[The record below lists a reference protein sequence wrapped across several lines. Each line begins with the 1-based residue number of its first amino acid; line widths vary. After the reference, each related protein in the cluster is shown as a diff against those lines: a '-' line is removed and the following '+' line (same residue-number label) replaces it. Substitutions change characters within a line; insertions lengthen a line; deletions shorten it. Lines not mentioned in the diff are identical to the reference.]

1 MTNKR
6 TYFNLF
12 LIVIFGLLIR
22 LTAIDKPDGLWNDE
36 YISWY
41 ISTKSTSDGFFQ
53 AIFQNCHMPLYYFYL
68 KIWTFLLG
76 NGDVTLRISSVLPSV
91 LSIITMFF
99 VGKEIKNEETGYLC
113 AAFSAMSGFLIY
125 FSQEV
130 RFYSLLFLFSALA
143 ILFMMRLAEKQSKA
157 NYICF
162 FITNLLVILTHTI
175 GFVFVFFNFLFLFG
189 YLKKQGKISAKVI
202 SVLIGLTTL
211 AVLPFMPFLYKTL
224 TGSYI
229 SQFWS
234 DFSFTKLF
242 FVVSD
247 YVSPIQINLINTPI
261 HVSTLLIKNGKLNTG
276 YIIFAIIPIFIAF
289 LCFIKAL
296 TKSEVKI
303 RLLTL
308 STLCTLLVM
317 IGASLSGKMVLITKY
332 TTEIYPA
339 FIAVFM
345 AGLFFIR
352 PENIRKILAIV
363 LFGLTFS
370 YLMISDFA
378 PQKLRRQEG
387 HKLVADLVR
396 DAKLSGKD
404 KILLLYYNPN
414 RFGKYLKT
422 DDFTIES
429 VTKYNFQYKVLEN
442 PPYQKDVIRNG
453 KEMFYDNFQSGNNE
467 FFQKQIKENIFD
479 KMEKGDKFAL
489 ITLNSV
495 SFIDEK
501 RMKEVTESSD
511 LYNRMPFL
519 FLMFSHI
526 TNSVKADANAEL
538 TPIFSE
544 TSGKWQIYVW
554 QKN

>member
-68 KIWTFLLG
+68 KIWTFLFG

-162 FITNLLVILTHTI
+162 FITNLLVFLTHTI

-202 SVLIGLTTL
+202 SVLIGLTPL

-242 FVVSD
+242 FIVSD

-261 HVSTLLIKNGKLNTG
+261 HVYTLLIKNGKLNTG
-276 YIIFAIIPIFIAF
+276 YIIFAIIPIFISL

-296 TKSEVKI
+296 TKNEYKI
-303 RLLTL
+303 RLLTV

-317 IGASLSGKMVLITKY
+317 IGASLTGKMVLITKY

-378 PQKLRRQEG
+378 PQKLHRQEG

-422 DDFTIES
+422 DDYTIES

-442 PPYQKDVIRNG
+442 PPYQRDVIRNG

-467 FFQKQIKENIFD
+467 YFQKQIKENIFD

-489 ITLNSV
+489 ITLKSV

-538 TPIFSE
+538 TPIFAE

>member
-68 KIWTFLLG
+68 KIWTFLFG

-143 ILFMMRLAEKQSKA
+143 ILFMMRLVEKQSKA

-162 FITNLLVILTHTI
+162 FITNLLVFLTHTI

-242 FVVSD
+242 FIVSD

-261 HVSTLLIKNGKLNTG
+261 HVYTLLIKNGKLNTG
-276 YIIFAIIPIFIAF
+276 YIIFAIIPIFISL

-296 TKSEVKI
+296 TKNEYKI
-303 RLLTL
+303 RLLTV

-317 IGASLSGKMVLITKY
+317 IGASLTGKMVLITKY

-378 PQKLRRQEG
+378 PQKLHRQEG

-422 DDFTIES
+422 DDYTIES

-442 PPYQKDVIRNG
+442 PPYQRDVIRNG

-467 FFQKQIKENIFD
+467 YFQKQIKENIFD

-489 ITLNSV
+489 ITLKSV

-538 TPIFSE
+538 TPIFAE

>member
-1 MTNKR
+1 MT
-6 TYFNLF
+6 
-12 LIVIFGLLIR
+12 V
-22 LTAIDKPDGLWNDE
+22 
-36 YISWY
+36 
-41 ISTKSTSDGFFQ
+41 
-53 AIFQNCHMPLYYFYL
+53 
-68 KIWTFLLG
+68 
-76 NGDVTLRISSVLPSV
+76 
-91 LSIITMFF
+91 
-99 VGKEIKNEETGYLC
+99 
-113 AAFSAMSGFLIY
+113 
-125 FSQEV
+125 
-130 RFYSLLFLFSALA
+130 
-143 ILFMMRLAEKQSKA
+143 
-157 NYICF
+157 
-162 FITNLLVILTHTI
+162 
-175 GFVFVFFNFLFLFG
+175 
-189 YLKKQGKISAKVI
+189 
-202 SVLIGLTTL
+202 
-211 AVLPFMPFLYKTL
+211 
-224 TGSYI
+224 
-229 SQFWS
+229 
-234 DFSFTKLF
+234 
-242 FVVSD
+242 
-247 YVSPIQINLINTPI
+247 
-261 HVSTLLIKNGKLNTG
+261 
-276 YIIFAIIPIFIAF
+276 
-289 LCFIKAL
+289 
-296 TKSEVKI
+296 
-303 RLLTL
+303 

-317 IGASLSGKMVLITKY
+317 IGASLTGKMVLITKY

-378 PQKLRRQEG
+378 PQKLHRQEG

-422 DDFTIES
+422 DDYTIES

-442 PPYQKDVIRNG
+442 PPYQRDVIRNG

-467 FFQKQIKENIFD
+467 YFQKQIKENIFD

-489 ITLNSV
+489 ITLKSV

-538 TPIFSE
+538 TPIFAE

>member
-68 KIWTFLLG
+68 KIWTFLFG

-143 ILFMMRLAEKQSKA
+143 ILFMMRLVEKQSKA

-162 FITNLLVILTHTI
+162 FITNLLVFLTHTI
-175 GFVFVFFNFLFLFG
+175 GFVFIFFNFLFLFG

-242 FVVSD
+242 FIVSD

-261 HVSTLLIKNGKLNTG
+261 HVYTLLIKNGKLNTG
-276 YIIFAIIPIFIAF
+276 YIIFAIIPIFISL

-296 TKSEVKI
+296 TKNEYKI
-303 RLLTL
+303 RLLTV

-317 IGASLSGKMVLITKY
+317 IGASLTGKMVLITKY

-378 PQKLRRQEG
+378 PQKLHRQEG

-422 DDFTIES
+422 DDYTIES

-442 PPYQKDVIRNG
+442 PPYQRDVIRNG

-467 FFQKQIKENIFD
+467 YFQKQIKENIFD

-489 ITLNSV
+489 ITLKSV

-538 TPIFSE
+538 TPIFAE

>member
-36 YISWY
+36 YISWF

-68 KIWTFLLG
+68 KIWTFLFG

-113 AAFSAMSGFLIY
+113 AAFSTMSGFLIY

-157 NYICF
+157 NYIGF
-162 FITNLLVILTHTI
+162 LITNLLVILTHTI

-261 HVSTLLIKNGKLNTG
+261 HVYTLLIKNGKLNTG
-276 YIIFAIIPIFIAF
+276 YIIFAIIPIFISL

-296 TKSEVKI
+296 TKNEYKI
-303 RLLTL
+303 RLLTV

-317 IGASLSGKMVLITKY
+317 IGASLTGKMVLITKY

-378 PQKLRRQEG
+378 PQKLHRQEG

-422 DDFTIES
+422 DDYTIES

-442 PPYQKDVIRNG
+442 PPYQRDVIRNG

-467 FFQKQIKENIFD
+467 YFQKQIKENIFD

-489 ITLNSV
+489 ITLKSV

-538 TPIFSE
+538 TPIFAE

>member
-68 KIWTFLLG
+68 KIWTFLFG

-162 FITNLLVILTHTI
+162 FITNLLVFLTHTI
-175 GFVFVFFNFLFLFG
+175 GFVFIFFNFLFLFG

-242 FVVSD
+242 FIVSD

-261 HVSTLLIKNGKLNTG
+261 HVYTLLIKNGKLNTG
-276 YIIFAIIPIFIAF
+276 YIIFAIIPIFISL

-296 TKSEVKI
+296 TKNEYKI
-303 RLLTL
+303 RLLTV

-317 IGASLSGKMVLITKY
+317 IGASLTGKMVLITKY

-378 PQKLRRQEG
+378 PQKLHRQEG

-422 DDFTIES
+422 DDYTIES

-442 PPYQKDVIRNG
+442 PPYQRDVIRNG

-467 FFQKQIKENIFD
+467 YFQKQIKENIFD

-489 ITLNSV
+489 ITLKSV

-538 TPIFSE
+538 TPIFAE

>member
-68 KIWTFLLG
+68 KIWTFLFG

-143 ILFMMRLAEKQSKA
+143 ILFMMRLVEKQSKA

-162 FITNLLVILTHTI
+162 FITNLLVFLTHTI

-276 YIIFAIIPIFIAF
+276 YIIFAIIPIFISL

-296 TKSEVKI
+296 TKNEYKI
-303 RLLTL
+303 RLLTV

-317 IGASLSGKMVLITKY
+317 IGASLTGKMVLITKY

-378 PQKLRRQEG
+378 PQKLHRQEG

-422 DDFTIES
+422 DDYTIES

-442 PPYQKDVIRNG
+442 PPYQRDVIRNG

-467 FFQKQIKENIFD
+467 YFQKQIKENIFD

-489 ITLNSV
+489 ITLKSV

-526 TNSVKADANAEL
+526 TNNVKADANAEL
-538 TPIFSE
+538 TPIFAE

>member
-68 KIWTFLLG
+68 KIWTFLFG

-143 ILFMMRLAEKQSKA
+143 ILFMMRLVEKQSKA

-162 FITNLLVILTHTI
+162 FITNLLVFLTHTI

-242 FVVSD
+242 FIVSD

-261 HVSTLLIKNGKLNTG
+261 HVYTLLIKNGKLNTG
-276 YIIFAIIPIFIAF
+276 YIIFAIIPIFISL

-296 TKSEVKI
+296 TKNEYKI
-303 RLLTL
+303 RLLTV

-317 IGASLSGKMVLITKY
+317 IGASLTGKMVLITKY

-378 PQKLRRQEG
+378 PQKLHRQEG

-422 DDFTIES
+422 DDYTIES

-442 PPYQKDVIRNG
+442 PPYQRDVIRNG

-467 FFQKQIKENIFD
+467 YFQKQIKENLFD

-489 ITLNSV
+489 ITLKSV

-538 TPIFSE
+538 TPIFAE

>member
-68 KIWTFLLG
+68 KIWTFLFG

-162 FITNLLVILTHTI
+162 FITNLLVFLTHTI

-242 FVVSD
+242 FIVSD

-261 HVSTLLIKNGKLNTG
+261 HVYTLLIKNGKLNTG
-276 YIIFAIIPIFIAF
+276 YIIFAIIPIFISL

-296 TKSEVKI
+296 TKNEYKI
-303 RLLTL
+303 RLLTV

-317 IGASLSGKMVLITKY
+317 IGASLTGKMVLITKY

-378 PQKLRRQEG
+378 PQKLHRQEG

-422 DDFTIES
+422 DDYTIES

-442 PPYQKDVIRNG
+442 PPYQRDVIRNG

-467 FFQKQIKENIFD
+467 YFQKQIKENIFD

-489 ITLNSV
+489 ITLKSV

-538 TPIFSE
+538 TPIFAE